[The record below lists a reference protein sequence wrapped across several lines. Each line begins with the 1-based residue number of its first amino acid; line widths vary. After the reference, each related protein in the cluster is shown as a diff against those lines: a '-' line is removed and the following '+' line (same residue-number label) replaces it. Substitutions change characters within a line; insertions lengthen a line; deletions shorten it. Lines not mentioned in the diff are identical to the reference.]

1 MMVTRAGF
9 DASEARMVLGGAQ
22 GVGWR
27 RRRRGFVAVAVATA
41 IALPL
46 GGCGDDDGEAAG
58 DVAESAGARVVAEAI
73 RVSLLVRDLDDGQRA
88 DDVDVLREAVSDL
101 AGEPDVSG
109 IDDSDGDGR
118 DDDGK
123 VEVRVNDEAACLS
136 VADNGEVDVTGGRC

>member
-1 MMVTRAGF
+1 M
-9 DASEARMVLGGAQ
+9 
-22 GVGWR
+22 
-27 RRRRGFVAVAVATA
+27 AVALA
-41 IALPL
+41 IVLPL
-46 GGCGDDDGEAAG
+46 GGCGDDDSDEGAE

-73 RVSLLVRDLDDGQRA
+73 RASLLVRDLDDGQRA

-101 AGEPDVSG
+101 VGEPDVSG

-123 VEVRVNDEAACLS
+123 VEVRVDDEAACLS